1 MSYALLW
8 KFGWQFAWGAYCCA
22 YWAKDIMQD
31 NKINRIVK
39 MQEKQIEL
47 LQTEIRILKFPMED
61 FVVIGDPPLVKAFE
75 PSA

>member
-61 FVVIGDPPLVKAFE
+61 FVIIEGDPPSKGPE